1 MVQGKLDRDP
11 EFRGVLIGMRILVV
25 QESDWIA
32 KGPHQSHHLFERLAQ
47 KGHEIRVIDYPIDWR
62 KAPIKKPLV
71 MIKQTFISVHKVVD
85 GGVTVVR
92 PAIVQ
97 LPILNYMS
105 LLVTH
110 RIEIIRQI
118 RSFKPDVIVGFG
130 LLNARLAATQ
140 ARHNN
145 IPFVYYVI
153 DELHRLVPEQ
163 LFQSIARAVERN
175 NDQNAT
181 KVISIN
187 EGLKDYT
194 IHMGADPEKT
204 EVIRAGVDF
213 DRFSKADGSAIRKKY
228 GFTAEDTVMFFMGWL
243 YGFSG
248 LDEVALRMAQSEDKH
263 LKMLVLGKG
272 ELWDRLQEIREQ
284 YSLGDRLVLEGW
296 KSYEEVPS
304 YLAAADVCLL
314 PAKKIEI
321 MENIVPIKMYE
332 YLAAGKVVLATDL
345 SGIHKEF
352 GDGNGVVYVDDSK
365 EVVARI
371 EDLASGDQIVDEGLR
386 GQRFVRPNDWASTT
400 IRFEQVLT
408 EIAHE

>member
-1 MVQGKLDRDP
+1 
-11 EFRGVLIGMRILVV
+11 MRILVV

-47 KGHEIRVIDYPIDWR
+47 RGHEIRVIDYPIDWR

-71 MIKQTFISVHKVVD
+71 MIKQTFTSVHKVVD

-92 PAIVQ
+92 PAIIQ
-97 LPILNYMS
+97 LPILNYIS

-110 RIEIIRQI
+110 RLEIIRQI
-118 RSFKPDVIVGFG
+118 RNFKPDVIVGFG

-140 ARHNN
+140 ARHHN

-153 DELHRLVPEQ
+153 DELHRLVPEEM
-163 LFQSIARAVERN
+163 FQTLARAVEIN
-175 NDQNAT
+175 NNKNAT

-194 IHMGADPEKT
+194 VRMGADPEKT

-213 DRFSKADGSAIRKKY
+213 ERFSKADGSAIRQKY

-243 YGFSG
+243 YDFSG
-248 LDEVALRMAQSEDKH
+248 LDEVALQMAQSENKH

-272 ELWDRLQEIREQ
+272 ELWDRLQEIKEKEGMQNRM
-284 YSLGDRLVLEGW
+284 VLEDW
-296 KSYEEVPS
+296 KPYSEVPK
-304 YLAAADVCLL
+304 YLAAADICLL
-314 PAKKIEI
+314 PAKRSEI
-321 MENIVPIKMYE
+321 MQNIVPIKMYE
-332 YLAAGKVVLATDL
+332 YLAAGKVVFATDL

-352 GDGNGVVYVDDSK
+352 QDDNGVIYIDESK
-365 EVVARI
+365 HAVFKAI
-371 EDLASGDQIVDEGLR
+371 ELIKSGTIRNEGLK
-386 GQRFVRPNDWASTT
+386 GQEYVQHNDWSLMTDKFETT
-400 IRFEQVLT
+400 LKELIHV
-408 EIAHE
+408 

>member
-1 MVQGKLDRDP
+1 
-11 EFRGVLIGMRILVV
+11 MRILVV

-62 KAPIKKPLV
+62 KAPIKKPLI
-71 MIKQTFISVHKVVD
+71 MIKQTFFSVHKVVD

-153 DELHRLVPEQ
+153 DELHRLVPEEM
-163 LFQSIARAVERN
+163 FQTLARVVEIN
-175 NDQNAT
+175 NNKNAT

-243 YGFSG
+243 YDFSG
-248 LDEVALRMAQSEDKH
+248 LDEVALQMAKSENKH

-272 ELWDRLQEIREQ
+272 DLWDRLQEIKER
-284 YSLGDRLVLEGW
+284 YNLGDRLVLEGW
-296 KSYEEVPS
+296 KSYGEVPS
-304 YLAAADVCLL
+304 YLAAVDICLL
-314 PAKKIEI
+314 PAQKNEI
-321 MENIVPIKMYE
+321 MQNIVPIKLYE
-332 YLAAGKVVLATDL
+332 YMAAGKPVICTSLHGVITEFGYDNGIHYIDGPEEVIPLATTLIDCSSIESEGHL
-345 SGIHKEF
+345 AQQF
-352 GDGNGVVYVDDSK
+352 
-365 EVVARI
+365 VA
-371 EDLASGDQIVDEGLR
+371 D
-386 GQRFVRPNDWASTT
+386 NDWSVITSS
-400 IRFEQVLT
+400 FELT
-408 EIAHE
+408 LNELLHSNES